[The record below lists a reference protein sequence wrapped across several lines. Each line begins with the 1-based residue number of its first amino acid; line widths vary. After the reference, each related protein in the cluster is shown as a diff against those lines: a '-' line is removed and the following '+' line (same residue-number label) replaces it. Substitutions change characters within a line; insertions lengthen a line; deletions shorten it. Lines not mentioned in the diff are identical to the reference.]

1 MRHWLE
7 PTCADRPLCKSLH
20 GVPPFRRAVCR
31 CVRPVLYAGL
41 LLDDRE
47 SECRAAHLRESE
59 IQTLTFRLT
68 HFGPGFSIRVSLSC
82 SDDASN
88 THSLRGHDSQKASF
102 AASDLRF

>member
-1 MRHWLE
+1 
-7 PTCADRPLCKSLH
+7 
-20 GVPPFRRAVCR
+20 
-31 CVRPVLYAGL
+31 VLYAGL

-47 SECRAAHLRESE
+47 SERTAAHLRESE

-88 THSLRGHDSQKASF
+88 THSFRGHDSQLAEV
-102 AASDLRF
+102 AAADLRFIHITPRFTD